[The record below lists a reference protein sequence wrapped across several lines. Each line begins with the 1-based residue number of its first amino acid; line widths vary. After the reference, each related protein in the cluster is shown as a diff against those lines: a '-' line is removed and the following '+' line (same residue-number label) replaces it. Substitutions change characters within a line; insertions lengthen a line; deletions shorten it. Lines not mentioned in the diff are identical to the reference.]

1 MIHQSSA
8 TLDLATALY
17 DGVKITA
24 TTITK
29 KFGIANPR
37 RHVHYL
43 RQSGV
48 PIVSKPLTRTIKKRR
63 FQIVEYSI
71 PTV

>member
-1 MIHQSSA
+1 MIRQKSA

-17 DGVKITA
+17 SGTKITA
-24 TTITK
+24 STITK
-29 KFGIANPR
+29 KFGIKNPR
-37 RHVHYL
+37 RHIHYL

-48 PIVSKPLTRTIKKRR
+48 PVISKPLTRTINKRR

-71 PTV
+71 NT

>member
-1 MIHQSSA
+1 MIRESSA
-8 TLDLATALY
+8 TLDLATELY
-17 DGVKITA
+17 NGTKITA

-29 KFGIANPR
+29 RFGIKNPR

-48 PIVSKPLTRTIKKRR
+48 PVVSKPLTRTINKRR
-63 FQIVEYSI
+63 YQIVEYSI
-71 PTV
+71 